1 MTTVNKFEFNNAL
14 LKGIKV
20 RGDFVT
26 GQVQSRQTEY
36 TPDGN
41 VSSRFIA
48 SRQVTIYDPAIVARL
63 KELLV
68 STDELPVTCS
78 GYMTTTVREN
88 GNGAKP
94 TWYDNQI
101 VTELE
106 VLS

>member
-14 LKGIKV
+14 LKNIKV

-41 VSSRFIA
+41 IRARFIA
-48 SRQVTIYDPAIVARL
+48 SRQVTIYDPTIIAGL
-63 KELLV
+63 KGLLV
-68 STDELPVTCS
+68 NTDELPVDCS

-101 VTELE
+101 VTKLR
-106 VLS
+106 VLN